1 MVRAECHRADDTGIR
16 GRLGEGGGVD
26 RSMKRVCGWLLL
38 FLGARLMSGAD
49 VVWAKP
55 AQAFQASSEEEHQ
68 VVTFSFT
75 NH

>member
-1 MVRAECHRADDTGIR
+1 
-16 GRLGEGGGVD
+16 
-26 RSMKRVCGWLLL
+26 MKRVCGWLLL

-75 NH
+75 NR